1 MRIVKTLISIAL
13 LATAPVAAFAW
24 DHEMERGVDLYQ
36 TGDADVSVSLV
47 CDPNSVY
54 GTTVSAVLIALGADP
69 DVSAV
74 STFRFPD
81 LITID
86 APMAHGRIS
95 KADNQDG
102 IWEPLV
108 ASLRAHSTVEISV
121 NDQTYSVTL
130 GDPLPFTC
138 L

>member
-1 MRIVKTLISIAL
+1 MRIVKTLISTAL
-13 LATAPVAAFAW
+13 LATLPVAAFAW

-36 TGDADVSVSLV
+36 AGDADVGVSLV

-74 STFRFPD
+74 ATFRFPD

-86 APMAHGRIS
+86 APMTHGRIS
-95 KADNQDG
+95 KAENQDG
-102 IWEPLV
+102 IWGPLL
-108 ASLRAHSTVEISV
+108 AGFRAHNAVEITV
-121 NDQTYSVTL
+121 NDQTHSVAL
-130 GDPLPFTC
+130 GDPLPFSC
-138 L
+138 I

>member
-1 MRIVKTLISIAL
+1 MRIVRTLISIAL
-13 LATAPVAAFAW
+13 LASVPVSAFAW

-36 TGDADVSVSLV
+36 AGDADVGVSLV

-54 GTTVSAVLIALGADP
+54 GTSVSAVMIALDADP
-69 DVSAV
+69 DISAV
-74 STFRFPD
+74 ATFRFPD
-81 LITID
+81 LIMID

-108 ASLRAHSTVEISV
+108 AGLRAHSAVEISL
-121 NDQTYSVTL
+121 NDETHTVSL

>member
-1 MRIVKTLISIAL
+1 MRIVKTLVSIAF
-13 LATAPVAAFAW
+13 LASLPVSSFAW

-36 TGDADVSVSLV
+36 AGDADVGVSLV

-54 GTTVSAVLIALGADP
+54 GTSVSAVMIALDADP
-69 DVSAV
+69 DISAV
-74 STFRFPD
+74 ATFRFPD

-108 ASLRAHSTVEISV
+108 AGLRAHSAVEISLNGETHTV
-121 NDQTYSVTL
+121 SL

>member
-1 MRIVKTLISIAL
+1 MRIVKTLISIAF
-13 LATAPVAAFAW
+13 LASVPVSAFAW

-36 TGDADVSVSLV
+36 TGDPNVGVSLV

-54 GTTVSAVLIALGADP
+54 GTTVSAVLIALDANP
-69 DVSAV
+69 DISAV
-74 STFRFPD
+74 ATFRFPD

-86 APMAHGRIS
+86 ATMTHGRIS
-95 KADNQDG
+95 KADNQNG

-108 ASLRAHSTVEISV
+108 AGLRAHSAVDISLSG
-121 NDQTYSVTL
+121 QIHTVTL
-130 GDPLPFTC
+130 GEPLPFTC

>member
-1 MRIVKTLISIAL
+1 MRIVRTLISIAF
-13 LATAPVAAFAW
+13 LASVPVSAFAW

-36 TGDADVSVSLV
+36 AGDADVGVSLV

-54 GTTVSAVLIALGADP
+54 GTSVSAVMIALDADP
-69 DVSAV
+69 DISAV
-74 STFRFPD
+74 ATFRFPD

-86 APMAHGRIS
+86 ALMAHGRIS

-108 ASLRAHSTVEISV
+108 AGLRAHSAVEISL
-121 NDQTYSVTL
+121 NDESHTVSL

>member
-1 MRIVKTLISIAL
+1 MCIVKTLVSIAF
-13 LATAPVAAFAW
+13 LASLPVSAFAW
-24 DHEMERGVDLYQ
+24 DHELERGVDLYQ
-36 TGDADVSVSLV
+36 AGDADVGVSLV

-54 GTTVSAVLIALGADP
+54 GTSVSAVMIALDT
-69 DVSAV
+69 DSDISAV
-74 STFRFPD
+74 ATFRFPD

-108 ASLRAHSTVEISV
+108 AGLRAHSAVEISLNGETRTV
-121 NDQTYSVTL
+121 AL

>member
-1 MRIVKTLISIAL
+1 MRIVRTLISIAF
-13 LATAPVAAFAW
+13 LASVPVSAFAW

-36 TGDADVSVSLV
+36 AGDADVGVSLV

-54 GTTVSAVLIALGADP
+54 GTSVSAVMIALDADP
-69 DVSAV
+69 DISAV
-74 STFRFPD
+74 ATFRFPD

-86 APMAHGRIS
+86 ALMAHGRIS

-108 ASLRAHSTVEISV
+108 AGLRAHSAVEISL
-121 NDQTYSVTL
+121 NDETHTVSL